1 MHVIQSFVTAEDGPV
16 WGLNTNRIL
25 GLSEE
30 EMRIVG
36 GENENT
42 TRRRKELENDIEKL
56 RGALAIV
63 DRATRQTANLERD

>member
-16 WGLNTNRIL
+16 LGLSTNRIL

-36 GENENT
+36 GENDNT
-42 TRRRKELENDIEKL
+42 TRRRKELEHDIEKL

-63 DRATRQTANLERD
+63 DRATRQTASLERD